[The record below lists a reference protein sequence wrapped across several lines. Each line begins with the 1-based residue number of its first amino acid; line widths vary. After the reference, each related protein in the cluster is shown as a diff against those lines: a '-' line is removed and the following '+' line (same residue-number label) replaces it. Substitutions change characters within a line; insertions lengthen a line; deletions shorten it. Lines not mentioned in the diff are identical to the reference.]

1 MSSIESKV
9 CKKINERALKGK
21 EKYGTTM
28 ERNDLSLGAWVN
40 HLQEELMDASV
51 YAEKIL
57 DSSILTVIEDLQ
69 RENNKINELLK
80 GALMVFEMSS
90 LTSRLDLKMVD
101 ACPSLYAEIKKQTER
116 FKKN

>member
-28 ERNDLSLGAWVN
+28 ERNDLSLGAWIN
-40 HLQEELMDASV
+40 HLQEELMDAAV

-69 RENNKINELLK
+69 RENNKMNELLK

-90 LTSRLDLKMVD
+90 LTSRPIKMVD

-116 FKKN
+116 FKKT

>member
-1 MSSIESKV
+1 MSSIENKV

-28 ERNDLSLGAWVN
+28 ERKDLSLGAWIN
-40 HLQEELMDASV
+40 HLQEELMDAAV

-57 DSSILTVIEDLQ
+57 DSGIMTVIEDLQ
-69 RENNKINELLK
+69 RENNKANELLK

-90 LTSRLDLKMVD
+90 LTSRSDQKMVD
-101 ACPSLYAEIKKQTER
+101 ACPSLYSEIQAQVER